1 MCRILASYCV
11 RALQC
16 KSSINLFPFLYF
28 MFQHSKSVHLSVR
41 PSRPSR
47 PSRPIF
53 TAQLVGR
60 ASSDAS
66 AKQSASQKDANATEI
81 V

>member
-47 PSRPIF
+47 PIF

-66 AKQSASQKDANATEI
+66 AKRSASQKDANATEM

>member
-41 PSRPSR
+41 PSRP
-47 PSRPIF
+47 IF

-66 AKQSASQKDANATEI
+66 AKQSASQKDANATEM